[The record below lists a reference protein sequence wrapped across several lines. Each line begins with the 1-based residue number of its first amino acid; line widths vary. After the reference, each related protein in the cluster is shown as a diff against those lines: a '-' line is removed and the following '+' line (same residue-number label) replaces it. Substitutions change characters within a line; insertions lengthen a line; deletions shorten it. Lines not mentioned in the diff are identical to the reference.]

1 MRRRV
6 VSFAELRQTLLVFA
20 VLVGGMLWLFT
31 LDVRAPYGVIESFGY
46 PVLLTLCLWLPYR
59 SLLIV
64 SALVFSAL
72 TIFAGLVPH
81 SESEFLDGPLFNR
94 LLVVASIWSI
104 SLLLWQRISLEA
116 ELRVRRAEAI
126 AVSQAKSN
134 FLARMSHE
142 LRTPLNAIIGF
153 SDILM
158 HDAAGRAGSSKFPEY
173 VRHINESGNH
183 LLALINDVLDLA
195 KIESGKYQLQEEL
208 VVLHPLVAG
217 AINMLGPGLQ
227 RARLEIKA
235 EIPEGLPRV
244 RADRRA
250 LKQILL
256 NLLANAVKFTPEGGR
271 VTVSAELR
279 GEGLCIAVADTGVG
293 IPEADLARLGRPF
306 EQVNDHFARSRNGVG
321 LGLALSRDL
330 AELHGGRLA
339 IRSAES
345 KGTTVSLLLPRER
358 IVMDA
363 EAA

>member
-1 MRRRV
+1 M
-6 VSFAELRQTLLVFA
+6 SLAEHRQTLLVFA
-20 VLVGGMLWLFT
+20 LLVGGMLWLFA

-64 SALVFSAL
+64 CAVVFTAL
-72 TIFAGLVPH
+72 TFFAGLVPH
-81 SESEFLDGPLFNR
+81 KESAFFDGPLFNR
-94 LLVVASIWSI
+94 MLVVASIWSI
-104 SLLLWQRISLEA
+104 SLLLWHRISLEA
-116 ELRVRRAEAI
+116 ELRMRRDEAI
-126 AVSQAKSN
+126 AVSRAKSN

-158 HDAAGRAGSSKFPEY
+158 HDAVGRVGNPKYPEY
-173 VRHINESGNH
+173 ARHINESGYH
-183 LLALINDVLDLA
+183 LLSLINDVLDLA
-195 KIESGKYQLQEEL
+195 KIEAGKYQLQEEL
-208 VVLHPLVAG
+208 VVLQPLVTG
-217 AINMLGPGLQ
+217 AIRMLGPGLQ
-227 RARLEIKA
+227 RAKLEIRA
-235 EIPEGLPRV
+235 EVPEGLPRI

-279 GEGLCIAVADTGVG
+279 GDGLCIAVADTGVG

-306 EQVNDHFARSRNGVG
+306 EQVNDQFARSKNGVG
-321 LGLALSRDL
+321 LGLALCRDL

-339 IRSAES
+339 ISSGGS

-358 IVMDA
+358 VIMDR